1 MIATEETTIS
11 TEVQRTKES
20 NKDALFRSSVS
31 MGTLVYF
38 RPWS

>member
-1 MIATEETTIS
+1 MIGNEEITIS
-11 TEVQRTKES
+11 TEVQRMKEK
-20 NKDALFRSSVS
+20 KDTMFRSHVS